1 MYQFAKLLALL
12 LSLSACVA
20 LEHGAVTADEIAHL
34 SRQSLT
40 YDEVI
45 ARLGQPSVVW
55 EAGDRTYAGYR
66 INEYESAM
74 SNVDGKGFVPGVG
87 SFAETFKV
95 GSRSVTLE
103 FEKTSGKYLG
113 YRSAPSSQ
121 PAVVLERGEAAG
133 NP

>member
-1 MYQFAKLLALL
+1 MHRFAKLLTLL
-12 LSLSACVA
+12 LSLSACAA
-20 LEHGAVTADEIAHL
+20 LERNTVTADEIAHL
-34 SRQSLT
+34 SRQHLS

-45 ARLGQPSVVW
+45 EKLGKPAVVW
-55 EAGDRTYAGYR
+55 EAGDRKYAGYR
-66 INEYESAM
+66 IDEYESAM

-113 YRSAPSSQ
+113 YRSTLPGQ
-121 PAVVLERGEAAG
+121 PAVVLERE
-133 NP
+133 